1 MKKKLNIALIA
12 PIEETTPPKKYG
24 GTELVVYN
32 LCEGLVERGHRVTLM
47 ASGGSKTRAR
57 LIPLTKK
64 PLRNNVFGQD
74 EKTREIV
81 KLQKIAESIEMLRK
95 EKFDIVHNHIGWRL
109 LLFSNLIGHKMVTT
123 LHGPL
128 NIGYQ
133 NYVYNAFRNSP
144 YVSISNNQR
153 IPNSKLNFIATV
165 YNGIDVKKFS
175 YNPSPKNYVAF
186 LGRMSPEKG
195 PKEAILAAKKAKIPL
210 IMAAKIDVVD
220 KKYFTKEIRPLIDG
234 KRVKFIGEVGPKEKN
249 NLLKNALA
257 LFALIQWREP
267 FGLFVIEAM
276 ACGTPVIATPKG
288 ALPELIINNATGFF
302 ADNPNDAAKK
312 LLAIS
317 HISRSRC
324 REHVEKN
331 FSLETMAENYEKAYY
346 KVLGM

>member
-1 MKKKLNIALIA
+1 MKRKLNIAIVA
-12 PIEETTPPKKYG
+12 PIEETVPPKKCG

-32 LCEGLVERGHRVTLM
+32 LCEGLVERGHRVALL

-57 LIPLTKK
+57 LIALTKK
-64 PLRNNVFGQD
+64 PLRNDALGQD

-81 KLQKIAESIEMLRK
+81 KLQKIAEAIEILRK

-109 LLFSNLIGHKMVTT
+109 LLFSNLIRHTMVTT

-133 NYVYNAFRNSP
+133 NYVYNAFRASP
-144 YVSISNNQR
+144 YISISNSQR
-153 IPNSKLNFIATV
+153 TPNAKLNFAATV

-175 YNPSPKNYVAF
+175 YNPTPKNYVAF

-195 PKEAILAAKKAKIPL
+195 PKEAILAAKKARIPL

-220 KKYFTKEIRPLIDG
+220 RKYFAKEIRPLIDG
-234 KRVKFIGEVGPKEKN
+234 RRVKFIGEIGHKEKN
-249 NLLKNALA
+249 NFLKNALA
-257 LFALIQWREP
+257 LFALIQWSEP

-288 ALPELIINNATGFF
+288 ALPELIINNTTGFF
-302 ADNPNDAAKK
+302 VNNPHEAAKK

-317 HISRSRC
+317 RISRNKC

-346 KVLGM
+346 TILGV